1 MAGQDLAARPRT
13 RERGETLS
21 RRAARPLRPR
31 SRGLRTLPS
40 SASPPQ
46 PPDRLERF
54 NRNRPASDRTVEPLP
69 PKRPPL
75 ARRSLLRPEPGH
87 VRPGCPPRDASRLP
101 PGAPPSGEGTDTRIE
116 RRAPEGVEVV
126 PEALLSSSAATGPLR
141 NRCPPGLSDRR
152 APNRTSS
159 ARRVPGRSFSEG
171 SGTDNNNREVK
182 LKFLLTK
189 FRNLHIRRT
198 KYPLFCPQLLMHSVW
213 ISRRDAAHTRIGPC
227 FRGLPARRPDAPQ
240 DAGGVVSA
248 ALTARWQAV

>member
-1 MAGQDLAARPRT
+1 M
-13 RERGETLS
+13 
-21 RRAARPLRPR
+21 
-31 SRGLRTLPS
+31 PS

-171 SGTDNNNREVK
+171 SETDNNNREVK